1 MKPTDFG
8 RRALMLAPLASLA
21 GGALAQD
28 KAHGEMRWVQ
38 LCDMS
43 GAYGESNKDAL
54 LASRMAIDDANQ
66 RGGVL
71 GRRIELEAVDTQ
83 GNAARVPELL
93 AELRQRSDVFG
104 LFSMRSTAELMAAA
118 KSLPGWPIFGSSSG
132 ADPLRKVVPPNVIF
146 VRTTWGAEVDKLLV
160 VARNIGLLRVGV
172 VYPDGPL
179 GQAAQALLDP
189 LLKKHG
195 LTVGAV
201 GTIPNPASSDVGP
214 AVEKMIAGNVQIV
227 IVGLAKP
234 AADFAI
240 AARKAG
246 LAAPIYM
253 ISDAIVPDFMERMK
267 GHSRGIG
274 LSSPIPSPWDSS
286 VPITRDYQQAMTRR
300 KLTSKDFSF
309 ASMEGYV
316 NARMLVEVLRRAG
329 PDPNRERFIETA
341 RSLRLGDYGGMVSDF
356 PRSGSLLSY
365 TEVYVI
371 SESGRLRR

>member
-28 KAHGEMRWVQ
+28 KTHGELRWVQ

-54 LASRMAIDDANQ
+54 LAGRMAIDDANQ
-66 RGGVL
+66 RGGVF
-71 GRRIELEAVDTQ
+71 GRRIELEAIDTQ

-93 AELRQRSDVFG
+93 AELRQRNDVFG

-172 VYPDGPL
+172 VYPEGPV

-201 GTIPNPASSDVGP
+201 GTIPNPASTEVGP

-227 IVGLAKP
+227 VVGLAKP

-274 LSSPIPSPWDSS
+274 LSSPIPSPWDGSLS
-286 VPITRDYQQAMTRR
+286 IARDYQQAMTRR
-300 KLTSKDFSF
+300 QLTAKDYSF

-316 NARMLVEVLRRAG
+316 NGRMLVEVLRRAG
-329 PDPNRERFIETA
+329 ADPSRERFVETA

-356 PRSGSLLSY
+356 PRTGSLLSY